1 MKKIFLA
8 ILAVV
13 LAVTTM
19 SAQSPLAGDW
29 SGTLNIMGQKLT
41 LVFHISQDASGNWK
55 ADMDVPEQGAKGV
68 PATVSSADES
78 SIVVDVPAIGAK
90 YSGKLSDGAL
100 KGDFNQMGMKFPLE
114 LTKAAVKAANR
125 PQNPVPPFPYT
136 TREVTFVN
144 EKAGATLAG
153 TLTYPIGYEAGKT
166 PVAIMV
172 TGSGAQNRDEE
183 IFDHKPFA
191 VIADYLARH
200 GIATLRYDDRGT
212 GESKGGTDVE
222 ATTVDLADDAAAGI
236 DFLRKSGEFGKVG
249 IIGHS
254 EGGLISFILGASNKV
269 DFIVSLAGPATK
281 GETVLISQFRQKIK
295 LSPMAAMVPD
305 LDEAAKMTFDKLV
318 ESNKSAWM
326 KAFIE
331 FDPAP
336 YIQAT
341 KCPVLALNG
350 SLDSQVLASVN
361 VQPMMEALKENKNA
375 KVVEIEGLNHLF
387 QHCTTGSGEEYYTI
401 EETIAPEVLTLIA
414 DFINNIK

>member
-29 SGTLNIMGQKLT
+29 SGTLNVMGQKLT
-41 LVFHISQDASGNWK
+41 FVFHISQDTSGNWK

-90 YSGKLSDGAL
+90 YSGKLADGAL

-144 EKAGATLAG
+144 EKACATLAG

-222 ATTVDLADDAAAGI
+222 ATTVDFADDAAAGI

-281 GETVLISQFRQKIK
+281 GETVLISQFRQRNQI
-295 LSPMAAMVPD
+295 
-305 LDEAAKMTFDKLV
+305 
-318 ESNKSAWM
+318 SANNHFWTNGH
-326 KAFIE
+326 I
-331 FDPAP
+331 
-336 YIQAT
+336 
-341 KCPVLALNG
+341 VL
-350 SLDSQVLASVN
+350 
-361 VQPMMEALKENKNA
+361 
-375 KVVEIEGLNHLF
+375 
-387 QHCTTGSGEEYYTI
+387 
-401 EETIAPEVLTLIA
+401 
-414 DFINNIK
+414 